1 MVKRL
6 ISANPSDV
14 AKMNGSELKQAIK
27 ASEGRTICVEN
38 VVGAMPQSGDLT
50 NAEVAKA
57 FGADLIL
64 LNGFDCFRPIV
75 MGVPGIPFDRILGP
89 DEEIENPIP
98 ILKHLTGRPIG
109 INLEPVA
116 EHSDLM
122 SEQVVISAGRTSSV
136 ATIQKAEEMGVDFIC
151 FTGNPGTGVTNE
163 AIAQSVKTAKK
174 HFSGLIIAGKMH
186 SAGSSEPVVTKEAIE
201 AYVNAGADV
210 LLLPAVGTIQGF
222 LESDLI
228 EAVKFAKER
237 DLLTMTAIGTSQES
251 ARPETLRQI
260 ALTAKTC
267 GVDIQHIGDA
277 GYGGLAPAENIFE
290 MSIAIRG
297 MRHTLYR
304 CAQSVNR

>member
-75 MGVPGIPFDRILGP
+75 MGVPGIPFDRVLGP
-89 DEEIENPIP
+89 EEEIENPIP

-116 EHSDLM
+116 ENSDLM

-163 AIAQSVKTAKK
+163 AIAQAVKTAKE

-277 GYGGLAPAENIFE
+277 GYGSLAPAENIFE

>member
-6 ISANPSDV
+6 ISATPGEV
-14 AKMNGSELKQAIK
+14 AKMSGSELKQSIK

-38 VVGAMPQSGDLT
+38 VVGTMPQVGDLT

-64 LNGFDCFRPIV
+64 LNGFDCFHPV
-75 MGVPGIPFDRILGP
+75 VLGVPGLSFDAVMDP
-89 DEEIENPIP
+89 TVEIENPIP
-98 ILKHLTGRPIG
+98 VLKKLTGRPIG
-109 INLEPVA
+109 INLEPIPEA
-116 EHSDLM
+116 LDLM
-122 SEQVVISAGRTSSV
+122 SEQVVISKGRTSS
-136 ATIQKAEEMGVDFIC
+136 AETIQRADELGVDFIC

-163 AIAQSVKTAKK
+163 AIAGAVKIAKK
-174 HFSGLIIAGKMH
+174 HFSGMIIAGKMH
-186 SAGSSEPVVTKEAIE
+186 SAGSDEPVVTKEAIT
-201 AYVNAGADV
+201 AYAEAGADI

-222 LESDLI
+222 LEQDLI
-228 EAVKFAKER
+228 DAVKFAKTR

-260 ALTAKTC
+260 ALTCKTC

>member
-6 ISANPSDV
+6 ISATPGEV
-14 AKMNGSELKQAIK
+14 AKMSGSELKQSIK

-38 VVGAMPQSGDLT
+38 VVGTMPQVGDLT

-64 LNGFDCFRPIV
+64 LNGFDCFHPV
-75 MGVPGIPFDRILGP
+75 VLGVPGLSFDAVM
-89 DEEIENPIP
+89 DSTVEIENPIP
-98 ILKHLTGRPIG
+98 VLKKLTGRPIG
-109 INLEPVA
+109 INLEPIPEA
-116 EHSDLM
+116 LDLM
-122 SEQVVISAGRTSSV
+122 SEQVVISKGRTSS
-136 ATIQKAEEMGVDFIC
+136 AETIQRAEELGVDFIC

-163 AIAQSVKTAKK
+163 AIAGAVKIAKK
-174 HFSGLIIAGKMH
+174 HFSGMIIAGKMH
-186 SAGSSEPVVTKEAIE
+186 SAGSDEPVVTKEAIT
-201 AYVNAGADV
+201 AYAEAGADI

-222 LESDLI
+222 LEQDLI
-228 EAVKFAKER
+228 DAVKFAKAR

-260 ALTAKTC
+260 ALTCKTC

>member
-75 MGVPGIPFDRILGP
+75 MGVPGIPFDRVLGP
-89 DEEIENPIP
+89 EEEIENPIP

-116 EHSDLM
+116 ENSDLM

-163 AIAQSVKTAKK
+163 AIAQAVKTAKE

-260 ALTAKTC
+260 ALTAKMC

>member
-64 LNGFDCFRPIV
+64 LNGFDCFLPIV
-75 MGVPGIPFDRILGP
+75 MGVPGIPFDRVLGP

-116 EHSDLM
+116 ENSDLM

-163 AIAQSVKTAKK
+163 AIAQAVKTAKE

-267 GVDIQHIGDA
+267 GVDIQHIGDS

>member
-75 MGVPGIPFDRILGP
+75 MGVPGIPFDRVLGP

-116 EHSDLM
+116 ENSDLM
-122 SEQVVISAGRTSSV
+122 SEQVKWSSLPV
-136 ATIQKAEEMGVDFIC
+136 VPVLWQRFKKQKKWAWILFVLRGIQ
-151 FTGNPGTGVTNE
+151 
-163 AIAQSVKTAKK
+163 
-174 HFSGLIIAGKMH
+174 
-186 SAGSSEPVVTKEAIE
+186 EPV
-201 AYVNAGADV
+201 
-210 LLLPAVGTIQGF
+210 
-222 LESDLI
+222 
-228 EAVKFAKER
+228 
-237 DLLTMTAIGTSQES
+237 
-251 ARPETLRQI
+251 
-260 ALTAKTC
+260 
-267 GVDIQHIGDA
+267 
-277 GYGGLAPAENIFE
+277 
-290 MSIAIRG
+290 
-297 MRHTLYR
+297 
-304 CAQSVNR
+304 